1 MSKEQ
6 KITTDIKVPNKDLEA
21 LRINFPHCFDK
32 DGNFQLEKFKNNLTE
47 KEINFSTESYG
58 LDWLGKSYARLLA
71 SDPATTLLKADETHN
86 TKPENANSENL
97 LIKGDNLEVLK
108 HLANAYY
115 EQVKMIY
122 IDPPYNTGSDGFVY
136 EDDRKFTVK
145 ELQQL
150 IGVDEEKAKRI
161 LDFTQGKSNSHSAW
175 LTFMYPRL
183 YIAKQL
189 LKDDGAIFI
198 SIDDSEVA
206 QLKILMD
213 EVFGEDNFINQISVK
228 AKGSSGASGGGED
241 KKMKKNIEHL
251 ICYTKS
257 NGFERF
263 NNIYSEQ
270 SLTDYINE
278 RKINGKSF
286 AYTNVLIDEGIE
298 KFEKTIKAGNGE
310 DIEVYSVSGYRTKS
324 ISSLAKEEK
333 ISNEEAYLKYYE
345 KVFTTENA
353 QTSIRDRVKEALP
366 NFTGLIN
373 IYYCPV
379 SGRNKGIK
387 TKVSFEG
394 ATKRLISYLE
404 NVSEKT
410 NSKIIKKD
418 IIGTLWSDL
427 SWSSVSSEGGL
438 AYPNGKKPIDLIKR
452 MLLLTSSEK
461 KDDLILDFFAGS
473 GSTAHATMDLNAI
486 DFGNRKSISIQID
499 ELISSKDKKEYYS
512 ETDFKVIFDITKERL
527 VRSASKIKDNV
538 KLKIQSTETE
548 IKSLQGKLDLE
559 GKEEKILQLYA
570 EIKSLKQQDLGFK
583 IFETKPIW
591 EDYDFESTELDNQTK
606 LFDESKLTEDDI
618 KALLTTWKTYDG
630 IALTQ
635 ELEKVDLSDYTANY
649 GNGKLYLMDKGFTTD
664 NLKNLLEK
672 IDSDKKFNPTSIIA
686 FGYHF
691 ESKNLREL
699 SENVKSYSN
708 KKNIDIDFITRY

>member
-122 IDPPYNTGSDGFVY
+122 IDPPYNTGSDGFTY
-136 EDDRKFTVK
+136 QDDRKFTVK

-161 LDFTQGKSNSHSAW
+161 LDFTQQKSNSHSAW

-183 YIAKQL
+183 YIVKQL
-189 LKDDGAIFI
+189 LKDDGVIFI
-198 SIDDSEVA
+198 SIDDNEVA
-206 QLKILMD
+206 QIRLLMD
-213 EVFGEDNFINQISVK
+213 EVFGEENFVGEFIWIRKKKGAFLSKKIRKMTEYILCYQK
-228 AKGSSGASGGGED
+228 AENNTVFIGE
-241 KKMKKNIEHL
+241 
-251 ICYTKS
+251 
-257 NGFERF
+257 
-263 NNIYSEQ
+263 Q
-270 SLTDYINE
+270 
-278 RKINGKSF
+278 
-286 AYTNVLIDEGIE
+286 AYTDKQQPIVKRTNSLKELVFPENIIQTKLDDGLYGIIITDEPTSVSFKNKFEVKNGVVITELTTEARYVWTQGFLNEEITNGSQIYLSKQFGFNVLRHNQA
-298 KFEKTIKAGNGE
+298 EKTKTPSTMIDKNVEVGTNEDASSEIAKLFDTEVGEMFDYAKPTTLIK
-310 DIEVYSVSGYRTKS
+310 
-324 ISSLAKEEK
+324 
-333 ISNEEAYLKYYE
+333 YLSK
-345 KVFTTENA
+345 FITTEN
-353 QTSIRDRVKEALP
+353 
-366 NFTGLIN
+366 
-373 IYYCPV
+373 
-379 SGRNKGIK
+379 
-387 TKVSFEG
+387 
-394 ATKRLISYLE
+394 
-404 NVSEKT
+404 
-410 NSKIIKKD
+410 
-418 IIGTLWSDL
+418 
-427 SWSSVSSEGGL
+427 
-438 AYPNGKKPIDLIKR
+438 
-452 MLLLTSSEK
+452 
-461 KDDLILDFFAGS
+461 DLILDFFAGS
-473 GSTAHATMDLNAI
+473 GTTGDAVMQLNTE
-486 DFGNRKSISIQID
+486 DNGNRKFILVQLPEAIDPKKSKVAYDFVKD
-499 ELISSKDKKEYYS
+499 ELKAEP
-512 ETDFKVIFDITKERL
+512 TIFEITKERL
-527 VRSASKIKDNV
+527 IRASKKINSRLNENIT
-538 KLKIQSTETE
+538 KLKNELPTDET
-548 IKSLQGKLDLE
+548 K
-559 GKEEKILQLYA
+559 A
-570 EIKSLKQQDLGFK
+570 EIKNLETLKKQNNFK
-583 IFETKPIW
+583 IFETTPIW

-606 LFDESKLTEDDI
+606 LFDESKLTENDI

-635 ELEKVDLSDYTANY
+635 ELEKIELSGYTAYY

-699 SENVKSYSN
+699 SENVKSYTN
-708 KKNIDIDFITRY
+708 KKKIDIDFITRY